1 MASTVDVRGYSYFIE
16 RRESD
21 KRWLATVTE
30 FPELSGVSRIH
41 NRAIN
46 RLQALVS
53 AEVVRRYRAG
63 EEIPAAPRKQPHLL
77 KTLGLN

>member
-1 MASTVDVRGYSYFIE
+1 MAIDVRGYSYFIE
-16 RRESD
+16 RRDD
-21 KRWLATVTE
+21 KRWVATVVE
-30 FPELSGVSRIH
+30 YPELSGVSRFH

-46 RLQALVS
+46 QLYAAVE

-63 EEIPAAPRKQPHLL
+63 EPIPPAPKKQPTLL